1 MEGVLYKWT
10 NYLSGWQPRW
20 FLLAGGVLSYYD
32 SREDAWKGCKGSIQ
46 MAVCEIQDNLR
57 MDLIIPGEQYFY
69 LKARNA
75 AERQKWLVALGT
87 AKACLTDIRTL
98 KEKEFTENIEA
109 LKTKMAELRLYCDLL
124 VQQVD
129 KAKGTGLATASAA
142 ENRIDMG
149 ALLKSTCTTFLK
161 TLEECMQIANAAFSS
176 ELLYQTP
183 SGSPLSALRKLN
195 KLKLPN
201 IFSRG
206 IAERQMELKNCEN
219 GTIYPNTNLPERAL
233 INSMIPDPL
242 KKDTMGS
249 GKISAGGI
257 TEDGKKQLSP
267 KAGNQDTSLK
277 PEVDSMNRSSMQ
289 TDKDFPTFF
298 TSMNVRFSDIKLL
311 EDGGIPTGEFLQSC
325 YEIVPVLDK
334 LGSTVFAPVKMDF
347 EGNIKKINQ
356 KYLTNKEEFSTLQK
370 LVLHE
375 VNNEEAKV
383 RHSATEALLWLR
395 RGLKFLKAF
404 LTELRNGEKNIQT
417 ALNNAYGRTLRQ
429 HHSWVVRGVFALA
442 LKASPTYEGF
452 LAALCVDG
460 YDPQDEAFYNG
471 MQRDLDIYLPAMEK
485 QLSILDALYEEH
497 GLESD
502 EVV

>member
-1 MEGVLYKWT
+1 
-10 NYLSGWQPRW
+10 
-20 FLLAGGVLSYYD
+20 
-32 SREDAWKGCKGSIQ
+32 
-46 MAVCEIQDNLR
+46 
-57 MDLIIPGEQYFY
+57 
-69 LKARNA
+69 
-75 AERQKWLVALGT
+75 
-87 AKACLTDIRTL
+87 
-98 KEKEFTENIEA
+98 
-109 LKTKMAELRLYCDLL
+109 
-124 VQQVD
+124 
-129 KAKGTGLATASAA
+129 
-142 ENRIDMG
+142 MG

-176 ELLYQTP
+176 ELLYHTP
-183 SGSPLSALRKLN
+183 TGSPLLALRKLN

-206 IAERQMELKNCEN
+206 VAERQMELKNCEN
-219 GTIYPNTNLPERAL
+219 GTIYAHSNLPEQTR
-233 INSMIPDPL
+233 INNLTPVPQKTGVMDSEKTI
-242 KKDTMGS
+242 T
-249 GKISAGGI
+249 GGI
-257 TEDGKKQLSP
+257 TKDVENKLLRKGDNQEDK
-267 KAGNQDTSLK
+267 SLK
-277 PEVDSMNRSSMQ
+277 PVVDSINKSTPLHLGEQ
-289 TDKDFPTFF
+289 TDRDFPTFF
-298 TSMNVRFSDIKLL
+298 SAMSIRFSDIKLL

-325 YEIVPVLDK
+325 YEVVPVLDK

-370 LVLHE
+370 LILHE
-375 VNNEEAKV
+375 VSTEEARV

-429 HHSWVVRGVFALA
+429 HHGWVVRGVFALA

-460 YDPQDEAFYNG
+460 YDPRDGAFLNG
-471 MQRDLDIYLPAMEK
+471 MQRDLDSYLPAMEK
-485 QLSILDALYEEH
+485 QLGILDTLYEEY
-497 GLESD
+497 GLERD